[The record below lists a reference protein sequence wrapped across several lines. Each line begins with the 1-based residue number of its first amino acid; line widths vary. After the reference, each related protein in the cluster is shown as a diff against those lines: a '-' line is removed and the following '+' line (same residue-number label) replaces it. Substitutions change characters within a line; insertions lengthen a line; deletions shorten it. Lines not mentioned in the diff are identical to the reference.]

1 MRKAI
6 NAYRQRD
13 PRITYRGTEPS
24 RIDAL
29 TDAVFGIAITL
40 LVFNVTNPNS
50 FTDLMTFT
58 KTLPAFLVSIGFVVV
73 IWNEHVRFSEVYGMD
88 HPGLMVLNTLFVALI
103 IFYVYPL
110 RFLTLFLTN
119 FYFQTDIRLT
129 LQGDQ
134 VPQLMVYYGL
144 IAAALYFT
152 IFLFYHRVH
161 RLRDAIGLSA
171 FEVFYTAKHRT
182 RLVIMF
188 GVPLLSVII
197 TVVLHRASFIW
208 ASVAGGVTYLLYTPA
223 MILWSRGY
231 RRGAAAYDP
240 EGQVEPATEP
250 VSARP

>member
-6 NAYRQRD
+6 YEHRQRD

-24 RIDAL
+24 RIDTL

-50 FTDLMTFT
+50 FADLMTFT

-152 IFLFYHRVH
+152 VFLFYHRVH
-161 RLRDAIGLSA
+161 RLRDVIGFSA

-182 RLVIMF
+182 RLIIMF
-188 GVPLLSVII
+188 GVPLLSVVI
-197 TVVLHRASFIW
+197 TLTLHRASFLW
-208 ASVAGGVTYLLYTPA
+208 ASVAGGLTYLLYTPA
-223 MILWSRGY
+223 MLVWSRGY
-231 RRGAAAYDP
+231 RRGAAAFDP
-240 EGQVEPATEP
+240 EVSPGPAPDPAT
-250 VSARP
+250 VRT